1 MSDSRFEYV
10 TYIDT
15 TPDKLWDALT
25 NPRLTRLYWGGW
37 SLRSAWKVGTPVR
50 LVMDSAVDEEG
61 VPTEQGTQI
70 VSVQGQV
77 LEFDRPKRLS
87 YSWHVQL
94 VEDMRREQPS
104 RVVFELQPVGQTVRL
119 TLIHDGFAP
128 AGMTVAGIKCGWPVI
143 LSSLK
148 TYLERGTTL
157 DIAAPEQD
165 DAAQDWRSGM

>member
-15 TPDKLWDALT
+15 TVDKVWNALT
-25 NPRLTRLYWGGW
+25 DPRITRLYWGGW

-50 LVMDSAVDEEG
+50 LVMESAVDEEG
-61 VPTEQGTQI
+61 VPTEQGTTI

-77 LEFDRPKRLS
+77 LECERPRRLS

-94 VEDMRREQPS
+94 VEEMRREQPS
-104 RVVFELQPVGQTVRL
+104 RVVFELQPVGQTVKL
-119 TLIHDGFAP
+119 TLTHDGFAP
-128 AGMTVAGIKCGWPVI
+128 AGITVQGIRCGWPVI

-157 DIAAPEQD
+157 DISAPESD